1 MSALRRSVVAVL
13 GTAGLIT
20 VACHHERTAGGPF
33 VAGQSPGSATASK
46 AGGRQASSI
55 ADYIARVRRL
65 SESARPARQELQVAE
80 LTDPTLRASLAR
92 LAEGKTAEHYWQVG
106 ESYRRIGVLDQA
118 YDNLEQA
125 VHLDAGYAPAWDALA
140 RVWRDWGAPE
150 YGLGDAL
157 RAVYFGPNV
166 AAYRNTLG
174 TLLVSLGRFSEAREA
189 FTAALSREPNAAW
202 ALNNLCF
209 VDLQEGRLADAR
221 SRCEAAVARAPE
233 FRVARQNLVRTLAMI
248 ASPPAAAAA
257 APAATKRATAA
268 TPPSVRKTTPAP

>member
-13 GTAGLIT
+13 GTAGLVT

-33 VAGQSPGSATASK
+33 VAGQPTGIASPGKTGA
-46 AGGRQASSI
+46 RQASSL

-65 SESARPARQELQVAE
+65 SESARPARQEIQIAE
-80 LTDPTLRASLAR
+80 LSDPTLRASLAR
-92 LAEGKTAEHYWQVG
+92 LAASKTAEHYWQVG
-106 ESYRRIGVLDQA
+106 ESYRRLGVLDQA
-118 YDNLEQA
+118 YDHLEQA
-125 VHLDAGYAPAWDALA
+125 VHLDSSYAPAWDALA

-157 RAVYFGPNV
+157 RAVYFGSTV

-174 TLLVSLGRFSEAREA
+174 TLLVSLGRFPEAREA

-209 VDLQEGRLADAR
+209 VDLQVGRLADAR
-221 SRCEAAVARAPE
+221 ASCEAAVARAPE

-248 ASPPAAAAA
+248 ASPPAATAP
-257 APAATKRATAA
+257 APAATQRATAA
-268 TPPSVRKTTPAP
+268 TPVSVPTTTPAP

>member
-1 MSALRRSVVAVL
+1 MFALRRSVVAVL
-13 GTAGLIT
+13 GAAGLIT

-33 VAGQSPGSATASK
+33 VAGQSPEFAKPASQSTS
-46 AGGRQASSI
+46 RSL
-55 ADYIARVRRL
+55 ADYITKVRRL
-65 SESARPARQELQVAE
+65 SENARPPRQEIAVAE
-80 LTDPTLRASLAR
+80 LTDPTLRASLAL
-92 LAEGKTAEHYWQVG
+92 LAGSKTAEHYWQVG

-118 YDNLEQA
+118 YDYLEEA

-150 YGLGDAL
+150 YGVGDAL

-174 TLLVSLGRFSEAREA
+174 TLLVSLGRFPEAREA

-248 ASPPAAAAA
+248 ASPPPAA
-257 APAATKRATAA
+257 APARATTQRATAA
-268 TPPSVRKTTPAP
+268 PPALIRTTPAP